1 MTEPSTTA
9 PAHPDELQAF
19 SLLRSIPRAE
29 LQAVAKVLKVRRFDP
44 GEVLFER
51 GDPGDAMYLI
61 RSGQVRIFLRSD
73 QEEDVTFRY
82 YGAGQIVGEFALID
96 DQPRSASADAYDLA
110 QLLILEKQDFVN
122 LLRDHPII
130 GIEMMRSLT
139 ERIRY
144 TTRFLEKL
152 LAAVHLLQNDQYE
165 RALQEMAVEATEDE
179 VRSLIASFIEMVHS
193 VQARQQR
200 RSSAH

>member
-1 MTEPSTTA
+1 MIEPIAAAYSE
-9 PAHPDELQAF
+9 ELQAF
-19 SLLRSIPRAE
+19 SLLKSIPPAE
-29 LQAVAKVLKVRRFDP
+29 LQAVAKVLKVRRFGP

-61 RSGQVRIFLRSD
+61 RSGQVRIFIRSE
-73 QEEDVTFRY
+73 QEDDVTFRF
-82 YGAGQIVGEFALID
+82 YGPGQVVGEFALID
-96 DQPRSASADAYDLA
+96 GQPRSAAADAYDLA

-200 RSSAH
+200 RSAAG